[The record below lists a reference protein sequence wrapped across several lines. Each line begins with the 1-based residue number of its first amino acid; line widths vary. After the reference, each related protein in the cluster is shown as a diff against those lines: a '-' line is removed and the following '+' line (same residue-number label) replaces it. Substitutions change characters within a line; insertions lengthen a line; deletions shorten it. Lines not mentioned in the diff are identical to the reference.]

1 MKFCL
6 KSLGEFP
13 MCYEPI
19 PNSFICLR
27 CLKKPHFSS
36 PTSHYPSLFPL
47 PQSIPHTNV
56 WSHPD
61 VWCPLT
67 RASFLLLDFSYSAF
81 WQDHPTDLLILFRI
95 FLFKVLFFFFFLLN
109 VAWFICSSSANG
121 QVSLY
126 YPGCLMLYSVLIQFL
141 DGLFLKYGCTVRSR
155 LLDDWSERREW
166 IKMERSIS
174 LIHICHPPSAS
185 HTVHCSQEEVL

>member
-1 MKFCL
+1 MNGQTDKNLYVHLACCFWWRQTLMKFCL

-19 PNSFICLR
+19 PNSFIWLR
-27 CLKKPHFSS
+27 CLKKPRFSS

-95 FLFKVLFFFFFLLN
+95 FLFKVLFFFFPFK
-109 VAWFICSSSANG
+109 CSM
-121 QVSLY
+121 VY
-126 YPGCLMLYSVLIQFL
+126 M
-141 DGLFLKYGCTVRSR
+141 
-155 LLDDWSERREW
+155 
-166 IKMERSIS
+166 
-174 LIHICHPPSAS
+174 
-185 HTVHCSQEEVL
+185 

>member
-1 MKFCL
+1 MNFQCVKNQFQTPL
-6 KSLGEFP
+6 
-13 MCYEPI
+13 
-19 PNSFICLR
+19 FIWLR
-27 CLKKPHFSS
+27 CLKKPRLSS

-61 VWCPLT
+61 IWCPLT

-95 FLFKVLFFFFFLLN
+95 FLKPPPLFFLN

-126 YPGCLMLYSVLIQFL
+126 YPGCLMLYSLLIQFL
-141 DGLFLKYGCTVRSR
+141 DGLFLKYGCIVRSR
-155 LLDDWSERREW
+155 LLDDGNERREW

-174 LIHICHPPSAS
+174 LIRVCHPPSAS
-185 HTVHCSQEEVL
+185 HTVRCSQEEVL